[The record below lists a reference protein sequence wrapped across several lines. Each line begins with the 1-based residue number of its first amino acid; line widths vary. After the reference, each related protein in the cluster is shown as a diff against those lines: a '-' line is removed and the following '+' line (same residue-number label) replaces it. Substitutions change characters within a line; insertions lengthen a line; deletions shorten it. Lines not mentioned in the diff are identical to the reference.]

1 MTQFDNPDTVGV
13 APSPQAH
20 EIHTLMAARTRTAF
34 YPLLMLF
41 GLLAAMTSAQGQES
55 SVGAGRCATSQRIV
69 GVKFIG
75 RPKFSDVEMAPLIV
89 NTAPTLLERITRSA
103 HYLCVDTL
111 EVQRDALRLAVLHRQ
126 HGWFLAN
133 VSPRYDRQKDGINIL
148 FDVTPGPLTRIDSV
162 TIVGLP
168 FADNDPRAYDGP
180 LLGLNHGALD
190 RVHVQSV
197 IDTVVER
204 LRNAGYARAQQ
215 PSAVIAI
222 DTASAS
228 DSTPGRVRLT
238 FTFKPGPQLRVGE
251 VHVRIQAI
259 GEKRTV
265 DSADIMSLMR
275 LRPGQ
280 RFRADNVLNAQ
291 RDLYHTDAFRLVL
304 IDTIAPRVGS
314 PDSLIDLQVT
324 VAEAHTRYARAGAGW
339 ATQDCGRVQARVQ
352 DRAFLAPGRRADL
365 TARASKIGVGD
376 PVGFAPS
383 LCSAS
388 LRDDPFSQK
397 LNYYIGATTSNTRF
411 FGFPFAP
418 VASLYSERRGEPH
431 AYLRETQIGGLF
443 ELSSTGWRRTVF
455 TPGLQYERGR
465 TISDPL
471 VSCTRFGLC
480 QPNNEDVS
488 LFGRGVGVLSS
499 AITHDRT
506 NSTVNPTNGSRLRGE
521 LRAGITST
529 STNQTIHFY
538 RGTSEVSRYT
548 PFLGGVIAAR
558 AQLSRVFAPDA
569 PVINGSSLI
578 PQQERLFA
586 GGQSSV
592 RGFSQNLLGP
602 VVYAFKDTSKIETVV
617 RDGQTFLQVKKDSS
631 YNLVVPRG
639 GTALVVSNLEWR
651 RRVRW
656 PTDKLQIALFADAG
670 TVYEAGEQIFH
681 WRDVRITPG
690 VGARLD
696 TPLGPFRLDIGY
708 NPYEQVAG
716 RALYFTG
723 NTADG
728 KTAGAIQC
736 VSPNNTIPIPKT
748 GIASLDL
755 SKCPETYRPKIN
767 SIFSRFVFHF
777 SLGQAF

>member
-1 MTQFDNPDTVGV
+1 MTTANGQ
-13 APSPQAH
+13 PSSS
-20 EIHTLMAARTRTAF
+20 RTA
-34 YPLLMLF
+34 
-41 GLLAAMTSAQGQES
+41 
-55 SVGAGRCATSQRIV
+55 RCAESQRVV

-75 RPKFSDVEMAPLIV
+75 APKFPAVEMAPLIV
-89 NTAPTLLERITRSA
+89 NEAPTLFDKLTRSA

-133 VSPRYDRQKDGINIL
+133 VTPRYDRKKDGLTLL
-148 FDVTPGPLTRIDSV
+148 FDVNPGPATRIDSV
-162 TIVGLP
+162 IVTGLP
-168 FADNDPRAYDGP
+168 TVEPNSRSFDGP
-180 LLGLNHGALD
+180 LLGLTRGIFD
-190 RVHVQSV
+190 RVHVQGV
-197 IDTVVER
+197 VDTVVDR

-228 DSTPGRVRLT
+228 DSTPGRVQLT
-238 FTFKPGPQLRVGE
+238 FGFNPGTRLRIAE
-251 VHVRIQAI
+251 IHVRIQGI
-259 GEKRTV
+259 DEKRTV

-291 RDLYHTDAFRLVL
+291 RDLYRTDAFRLVL
-304 IDTIAPRVGS
+304 IDTIAPRPGS
-314 PDSLIDLQVT
+314 ADSLIDLQVT
-324 VAEAHTRYARAGAGW
+324 VAEARTKYSRVGAGW

-352 DRAFLAPGRRADL
+352 DRAFLSPGRRADF
-365 TARASKIGVGD
+365 TVRASKLGVGA
-376 PVGFAPS
+376 PVDFSPG

-388 LRDDPFSQK
+388 LRTDPFSQK
-397 LNYYIGATTSNTRF
+397 LNYYVGATTSNTRF
-411 FGFPFAP
+411 FGWPFAP
-418 VASLYSERRGEPH
+418 LASLYSERRGEPR

-443 ELSSTGWRRTVF
+443 ELSSTAWRRTVL
-455 TPGLQYERGR
+455 TPGIQYERGR

-480 QPNNEDVS
+480 QPDNEDVS
-488 LFGRGVGVLSS
+488 LFGRGVGVLSTS
-499 AITHDRT
+499 LTHDRT
-506 NSTVNPTNGSRLRGE
+506 NNTANPSYGSRLRGA

-529 STNQTIHFY
+529 STKQTVHFY
-538 RGTSEVSRYT
+538 RGTSETSAYT
-548 PFLGGVIAAR
+548 PFFGGVIAAR
-558 AQLSRVFAPDA
+558 VQISRVFAPDA
-569 PVINGSSLI
+569 PVINGSALI

-592 RGFSQNLLGP
+592 RGFQQNLLGP
-602 VVYAFKDTSKIETVV
+602 VVYAFKDFSKLVDTV
-617 RDGQTFLQVKKDSS
+617 RNGQHYLEVKDSATL

-681 WRDVRITPG
+681 WRDVRVTPG
-690 VGARLD
+690 FGARLD
-696 TPLGPFRLDIGY
+696 TPLGPFRVDVGY

-723 NTADG
+723 TTADG
-728 KTAGAIQC
+728 KTSGAIQC
-736 VSPNNTIPIPKT
+736 VSPGNLIPLATT
-748 GIASLDL
+748 GVASLDL
-755 SKCPETYRPKIN
+755 SKCPESYRPLTG